1 MLITSKKKLFKNS
14 MSKESIP
21 YELIKLLTEEEI
33 MMFQELRVRIKE
45 LNYKTNLTRLIEGDD
60 YWISQVY
67 DSLWIFKEDSKKI
80 FDNKRFIDV
89 GSGCGFPGFAY
100 AITHPNS
107 EIYLVDSSKKKT
119 DALKNIIKSMNF
131 KNKIFAIND
140 RIENL
145 GRQSSFKN
153 SFNIATARAVS
164 NPSTVTEYL
173 LPMLQ
178 SKGLG
183 ILYCGKWNNED
194 NKNLEKTLKVLEGK
208 IAEIKSNFLPREKGI
223 RNAIFIEPKA
233 SCPEIYPRSVG
244 KAEKY
249 PLKG

>member
-1 MLITSKKKLFKNS
+1 MTKDNIPNELLKLV
-14 MSKESIP
+14 
-21 YELIKLLTEEEI
+21 TEEEI
-33 MMFQELRVRIKE
+33 MMFQELRIRIKE

-67 DSLWIFKEDSKKI
+67 DSLWIFKENSNKN
-80 FDNKRFIDV
+80 FDNKKFIDI

-107 EIYLVDSSKKKT
+107 EVYLVDSSKKKT
-119 DALKNIIKSMNF
+119 DSLKEIIKSINF
-131 KNKIFAIND
+131 KNKIFVIND

-145 GRQSSFKN
+145 GHQSSFRN

-164 NPSTVTEYL
+164 NPSTVSEYI

-178 SKGLG
+178 SNGLG
-183 ILYCGKWNNED
+183 VLYCGKWTNED
-194 NKNLEKTLKVLEGK
+194 NKNLENALKVLEGK
-208 IAEIKSNFLPREKGI
+208 ILKIKRNFLPREKGI
-223 RNAIFIEPKA
+223 RNAIFIEPKT
-233 SCPEIYPRSVG
+233 SCPEIYPRSIG

-249 PLKG
+249 PLRG

>member
-1 MLITSKKKLFKNS
+1 MTKLN
-14 MSKESIP
+14 IP
-21 YELIKLLTEEEI
+21 NELLRLLTEEEI
-33 MMFQELRVRIKE
+33 MIFQELRIRIQE
-45 LNYKTNLTRLIEGDD
+45 LNSKTNLTRLVEGDD

-67 DSLWIFKEDSKKI
+67 DSLWIFRENSNNNFNNKK
-80 FDNKRFIDV
+80 FIDI

-119 DALKNIIKSMNF
+119 DSLKEIIKSINF
-131 KNKIFAIND
+131 KNNIFVINE

-145 GRQSSFKN
+145 GHQPAFRN

-164 NPSTVTEYL
+164 NPSTVSEYI

-178 SKGLG
+178 SNGVG
-183 ILYCGKWNNED
+183 ILYCGKWKKED
-194 NKNLEKTLKVLEGK
+194 HKNLENTLTVLEGK
-208 IAEIKSNFLPREKGI
+208 IQQIKSNFLPREKGI
-223 RNAIFIEPKA
+223 RNAIFIEPKTF
-233 SCPEIYPRSVG
+233 CPSIYPRGIG